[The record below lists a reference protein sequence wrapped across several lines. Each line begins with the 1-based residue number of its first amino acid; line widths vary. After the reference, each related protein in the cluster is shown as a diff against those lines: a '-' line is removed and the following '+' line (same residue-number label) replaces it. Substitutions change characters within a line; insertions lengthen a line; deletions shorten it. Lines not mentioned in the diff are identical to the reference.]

1 MVSGFG
7 EFPDHFRQARAL
19 RLGADRWPAL
29 FVLDA
34 LV

>member
-7 EFPDHFRQARAL
+7 KFADHFRQARAL
-19 RLGADRWPAL
+19 SLGAERRPAL
-29 FVLDA
+29 FVLDS